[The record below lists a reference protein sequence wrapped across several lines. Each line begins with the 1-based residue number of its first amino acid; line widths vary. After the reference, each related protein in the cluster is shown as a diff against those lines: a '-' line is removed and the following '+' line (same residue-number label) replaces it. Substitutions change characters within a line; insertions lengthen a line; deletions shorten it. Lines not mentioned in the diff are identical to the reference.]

1 MADKHVL
8 TEDEKVLHQM
18 GYAQELARR
27 MGKFSNFAISFSI
40 ICILAGGIT
49 SFPVAMSSGGG
60 FSVSIGWI
68 VGGLFALVVAASVGQ
83 IASAYPTAGGLYH
96 WASILGGR
104 GWGWLCA
111 WINLVGLIFVV
122 ASVNFGVYL
131 LTKDLLLTGVFGAD
145 TSTWGAW
152 HAAIFVTVIAVTQA
166 LFNHF
171 GIKVTTM
178 LTDFSGYLI
187 FVIAV
192 LLTLTMLIWGASFD
206 LSRLFT
212 FVNNTGEVGGS
223 VVPEPRTAL
232 VAFLIGLLYPL
243 YTITGFDASAHTSE
257 ETVDARATVPKG
269 MLHSVF
275 WSLLFGFFLASSF
288 VLAMPDT
295 AAGAKDGFNSFF
307 NLFNTLPAPF
317 ILKVILAVGIV
328 VANYICALA
337 GMTSTSR
344 MIYAFARDGGLP
356 ASKALATIHP
366 HHRTPVNAI
375 WLTAVLSAAACYYA
389 PFMFALA
396 AGCALF
402 LYVSYAMPVAAGL
415 LAEGKT
421 WTEFGPF
428 RLGGLSKPFA
438 LLTVVGVVILAY
450 AGTQPPF
457 NPIILPLFPD
467 LMFPLNQLTNPLIF
481 LAVALALGWFLSERK
496 RFQGPPIGAEAIKR
510 RQAEIAAKE
519 AALAAAESA

>member
-1 MADKHVL
+1 MADHM
-8 TEDEKVLHQM
+8 TEDEKVLHGM

-27 MGKFSNFAISFSI
+27 MSGFSNFAISFSI

-49 SFPVAMSSGGG
+49 AFPIAMSSGGG
-60 FSVSIGWI
+60 FSVSIGWV
-68 VGGLFALVVAASVGQ
+68 VGGIFALVVAASVGQ

-111 WINLVGLIFVV
+111 WINMVGLIFVV

-131 LTKDLLLTGVFGAD
+131 LMKDLLLTGVLGVD
-145 TSTWGAW
+145 TSGWTAI
-152 HAAIFVTVIAVTQA
+152 HASIFVTIFAVTQA

-187 FVIAV
+187 FVVAIV
-192 LLTLTMLIWGASFD
+192 LTLSMLIWGASFD
-206 LSRLFT
+206 LSRLTT
-212 FVNNTGEVGGS
+212 FVNNTGEIGGS
-223 VVPEPRTAL
+223 VVPEPRTML

-257 ETVDARATVPKG
+257 ETKNARVAVPKG

-295 AAGAKDGFNSFF
+295 ALGAKDGFNSFF
-307 NLFNTLPAPF
+307 NLYNNLPMPF
-317 ILKVILAVGIV
+317 ILKVLLAIGIV

-356 ASKALATIHP
+356 ASKALSTIHP
-366 HHRTPVNAI
+366 VHRTPVNAI
-375 WLTAVLSAAACYYA
+375 WLTAALSAFACYYA

-402 LYVSYAMPVAAGL
+402 LYISYAMPVAAGL
-415 LAEGKT
+415 LAEGNK

-428 RLGGLSKPFA
+428 RLGVWSKPLA
-438 LLTVVGVVILAY
+438 IITIIGVVILAY

-496 RFQGPPIGAEAIKR
+496 RFAGPPIGDEIKK
-510 RQAEIAAKE
+510 RQAAIAAQEK
-519 AALAAAESA
+519 ALAAAAGR